1 MLPMTRA
8 RLQTYLGLHVLLMLY
23 SLTDLFGK
31 IAAGFDLTD
40 WRFGALRA
48 RHRRAGCLCARMA
61 AGHQALAP
69 YHSVFVEGDHGFL
82 GFGVGCFVLP

>member
-1 MLPMTRA
+1 
-8 RLQTYLGLHVLLMLY
+8 MLY

-31 IAAGFDLTD
+31 IAAGFDLAD
-40 WRFGALRA
+40 WRFWGFYALVIGVLGVYA
-48 RHRRAGCLCARMA
+48 LGW
-61 AGHQALAP
+61 QQVIKTLAP